1 MIKFTEINLDD
12 LYEMVDCKYFG
23 NNLSKDDA
31 HEIFKKL
38 DKDSK
43 GIIKSEDLIEL
54 LKREQKDDWLAEF
67 YKSVDNYKV
76 TSMSE
81 VIIQKLKDIKENKNL
96 NLDSNTLDDLDW

>member
-12 LYEMVDCKYFG
+12 LYEMVDCKHFG
-23 NNLSKDDA
+23 NNLSKDAA

-43 GIIKSEDLIEL
+43 GKIYSEDFIEL
-54 LKREQKDDWLAEF
+54 LDRERKDDWLAEF
-67 YKSVDNYKV
+67 FKSIDNYKV

-81 VIIQKLKDIKENKNL
+81 VIIKKLKDIKENKNL
-96 NLDSNTLDDLDW
+96 KLDSKTLDDLDW